1 MRIKLLI
8 APLLMAFTSS
18 PVSAWSD
25 EGHEMI
31 ASMAYDGLTPTSKA
45 WVDSLL
51 TGGQYSES
59 FISGSTW
66 TRRASKAPFFE
77 GRYKYEEI
85 TGNECR
91 DGCLLDRTVNAISK
105 LQSAKL
111 GDNATQNPSFQE
123 QQFALMDLVYYSS
136 ELHMPLNAGVK
147 ENNYGKSIDEI
158 KYLHTT
164 TNLYDWWDAR
174 FVNDVKNNLQA
185 NATAKYSN
193 SELQPTRW
201 LEESRSIAM
210 NSVYGP
216 RPRTNLSN
224 EYVNKARNTVKQ
236 RLTIAASRL
245 AQIINQLPATQEAT
259 SDSDATARLNE

>member
-1 MRIKLLI
+1 MRAKLLI
-8 APLLMAFTSS
+8 APLLMAFISS
-18 PVSAWSD
+18 PASAWSD
-25 EGHEMI
+25 EGHEMM

-66 TRRASKAPFFE
+66 AKRAEKAAFFE
-77 GRYKYEEI
+77 DRYQYEQI

-91 DGCLLDRTVNAISK
+91 DHCLLNRAVNAITTLK
-105 LQSAKL
+105 SATP
-111 GDNATQNPSFQE
+111 GDAEIAPSYQE
-123 QQFALMDLVYYSS
+123 QQQALMNLVYYTG
-136 ELHMPLNAGVK
+136 ELHMPLNAGSQDD
-147 ENNYGKSIDEI
+147 NYGKNVGDI

-164 TNLYDWWDAR
+164 TTLYDWWDSR
-174 FVNDVKNNLQA
+174 FVNEVKNTLRA
-185 NATAKYSN
+185 DITSKESN
-193 SELQPTRW
+193 SQLQPTRW

-210 NSVYGP
+210 NNVYGP

-224 EYVNKARNTVKQ
+224 EYVNKARNIVKE

-245 AQIINQLPATQEAT
+245 AQIINQLPATQEAV
-259 SDSDATARLNE
+259 SNSDAIPRSHE